1 MPANGTTPRRSSN
14 ISIRNRLN
22 SEVTP
27 LQDAIL
33 KRNVSMIRSVLK
45 TKNGKKD
52 INTFFHP
59 YKNMGALPME
69 TPLLY
74 VIGDTSEMK
83 KWKHDDRLEA
93 LDILM
98 KHGADPNKR
107 YICKKYHPENP
118 YVYDTPVSRAIRLR
132 DYKALKV
139 LLKRG
144 MGRKKARL
152 SDPQSPDGD
161 TYLHQVVN
169 DRKSTTDNDHRRQ
182 LLVEILTKY
191 GAPPDKENARGNPP
205 HIDALS
211 RWDHAVAR
219 KLIECGAKLK
229 PKALYKAPGSNLN
242 EPVADI
248 VYFAMICLSHN
259 NLFTSDTLCDYQYI
273 WNEYFKRGGSPNV
286 YVDGEDTLLSAMVR
300 LHIRDHG
307 LKKKLLRFFISKGA
321 SVKKPNKDTDG
332 TRPVDV
338 LLRMKNNGFIPNANQ
353 NYINDMVKIL
363 GGIEHKKNVTL
374 LGNMNMT
381 DPISLNTVR
390 LNNAYILKP
399 DIVNTTIQTKNGRKT
414 TRTVR
419 QVYEKSS
426 LNSLIRSGR
435 TLQSPVT
442 RRPFTPLDIIKLTD
456 VVPENR
462 IKNFKKNSKNS

>member
-1 MPANGTTPRRSSN
+1 M
-14 ISIRNRLN
+14 
-22 SEVTP
+22 
-27 LQDAIL
+27 
-33 KRNVSMIRSVLK
+33 
-45 TKNGKKD
+45 
-52 INTFFHP
+52 
-59 YKNMGALPME
+59 
-69 TPLLY
+69 
-74 VIGDTSEMK
+74 
-83 KWKHDDRLEA
+83 
-93 LDILM
+93 
-98 KHGADPNKR
+98 
-107 YICKKYHPENP
+107 
-118 YVYDTPVSRAIRLR
+118 
-132 DYKALKV
+132 
-139 LLKRG
+139 
-144 MGRKKARL
+144 
-152 SDPQSPDGD
+152 
-161 TYLHQVVN
+161 
-169 DRKSTTDNDHRRQ
+169 
-182 LLVEILTKY
+182 
-191 GAPPDKENARGNPP
+191 
-205 HIDALS
+205 
-211 RWDHAVAR
+211 
-219 KLIECGAKLK
+219 
-229 PKALYKAPGSNLN
+229 
-242 EPVADI
+242 
-248 VYFAMICLSHN
+248 
-259 NLFTSDTLCDYQYI
+259 
-273 WNEYFKRGGSPNV
+273 

-363 GGIEHKKNVTL
+363 GGIQHKKNVTL